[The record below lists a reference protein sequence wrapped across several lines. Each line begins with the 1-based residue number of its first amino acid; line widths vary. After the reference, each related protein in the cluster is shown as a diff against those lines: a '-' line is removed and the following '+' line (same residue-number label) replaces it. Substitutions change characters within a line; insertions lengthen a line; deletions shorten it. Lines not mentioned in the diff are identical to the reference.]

1 MNKHAQILSFLLFLT
16 LVAAGCKSTKR
27 ADASAAEALKSK
39 AFFEQY
45 QSHQTQFETL
55 SARLNVKYR
64 SAKNKQ
70 SLNVSLRMKSN
81 ETIWMS
87 ASVLGITVAR
97 AVLTPTQVS
106 YYESINNTYYEGDYE
121 LVSQFLG
128 EQINYSDVQNLLLG
142 QAIHQFD
149 SNNKVQIKNPYYFIQ
164 NTAANTQKQWFVRAA
179 DFKLA
184 EQKFKDVL
192 QKRSLNINY
201 PDYIRVE
208 EKSIPETIKVL
219 AQQEADQVEL
229 NIVFKNIRLNEKLNF
244 PFRIPSG
251 ASKIEL

>member
-1 MNKHAQILSFLLFLT
+1 MNKHAQTLSFLLVLA
-16 LVAAGCKSTKR
+16 LIIVGCKSTKL
-27 ADASAAEALKSK
+27 ADASTAEALRSK

-45 QSHQTQFETL
+45 QSHETQFETL

-70 SLNVSLRMKSN
+70 SLNVSLRMKNN

-97 AVLTPTQVS
+97 AVLTPEKVS
-106 YYESINNTYYEGDYE
+106 YYESINNTFYEGDYA

-128 EQINYSDVQNLLLG
+128 ERISYGDVQNLLLG
-142 QAIHQFD
+142 QAIHQFK
-149 SNNKVQIKNPYYFIQ
+149 NNDKVQIKNPYYFIQ
-164 NTAANTQKQWFVRAA
+164 NTTANTQKQWYVRAG
-179 DFKLA
+179 DFKLS

-192 QKRSLNINY
+192 QQRSLNIAY
-201 PDYIRVE
+201 PDYITVE
-208 EKSIPETIKVL
+208 EKSIPETIHVL
-219 AQQEADQVEL
+219 AQQQADQIEL
-229 NIVFKNIRLNEKLNF
+229 NIEFKNIRLNQNLNF